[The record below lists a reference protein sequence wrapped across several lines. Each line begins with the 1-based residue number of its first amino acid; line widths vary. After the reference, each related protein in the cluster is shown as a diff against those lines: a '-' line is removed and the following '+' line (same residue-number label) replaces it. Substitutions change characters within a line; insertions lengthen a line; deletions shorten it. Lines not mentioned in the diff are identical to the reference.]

1 MTEQIETV
9 IIGGGQAGLALS
21 YYLTQ
26 QGRTHLVLE
35 QGRVGETW
43 RCGRWDS
50 FTLNTPNCMTQLPG
64 FPYQGDDPDGFLQR
78 EDIVTYLESY
88 AASFNAPFQCGV
100 RVSSVRQQPGDE
112 SYLVESEQMTF
123 EARNVILA
131 TGAFPKPKLPKASA
145 ALPLDICQM
154 HTSEYRNPQ
163 MLPSGAVLVV
173 GTGQSGCQIAED
185 LYESGRQVYLSTSS
199 CGRVP
204 RRYRGRDTI
213 WWLSRQ
219 GFFDKTLDQLPT
231 PTAKFACNPHV
242 SGNQGGHDINLR
254 QFARQG
260 MILLGHVQ
268 AVQGKQII
276 LAPDLEE
283 NLAKADAFAAQIMR
297 AIDEYITKTGME
309 VEANKTTPEAP
320 SNGAPSPKAI
330 LTLDLQSAGIST
342 IIWAS
347 GYKLDFGWVQIPVFD
362 EMGYPVHQRGV
373 TACPGLYFLGLHW
386 LYKRK
391 SALLYGVG
399 EDAAFIASA
408 VADRGGTTGLP
419 YEVPLTRGVQTWNR
433 QTNHVVAIPGPSG
446 TSPEVV
452 RRVEMSP
459 RAR

>member
-1 MTEQIETV
+1 MTEQVETV

-21 YYLTQ
+21 YYLTR

-43 RCGRWDS
+43 RSGRWDS
-50 FTLNTPNCMTQLPG
+50 FTLNTPNWMTQLPG
-64 FPYQGDDPDGFLQR
+64 FPYQGNDPDGFLPR
-78 EDIVTYLESY
+78 EDIVTYLEQY
-88 AASFNAPFQCGV
+88 AASFHAPLHCGV
-100 RVSSVRQQPGDE
+100 QVTAVRQQPGGD
-112 SYLVESEQMTF
+112 SYLVEAKNMTF
-123 EARNVILA
+123 EAHNVVLA
-131 TGAFPKPKLPKASA
+131 TGAFSKPKLPTASA
-145 ALPLDICQM
+145 SLSVDICQL

-163 MLPSGAVLVV
+163 MLPSGDVLVV

-199 CGRVP
+199 CGRIP
-204 RRYRGRDTI
+204 RRYCGKDTL
-213 WWLSRQ
+213 WWLTRT
-219 GFFDKTLDQLPT
+219 GFFDKTLDQLLS

-242 SGNQGGHDINLR
+242 SGNHGGHDINLR

-268 AVQGKQII
+268 AAQGKHII

-283 NLAKADAFAAQIMR
+283 NLAKADAFAAQITQE
-297 AIDEYITKTGME
+297 IDQYFTKTGME
-309 VEANKTTPEAP
+309 VAANRTTAEAP
-320 SNGAPSPKAI
+320 SNGATSTKPI

-347 GYKLDFGWVQIPVFD
+347 GYKIDFDWVQIPVFD
-362 EMGYPVHQRGV
+362 QVGYPVHQHGV
-373 TACPGLYFLGLHW
+373 TAFPGLYFLGLHW

-408 VADRGGTTGLP
+408 IA
-419 YEVPLTRGVQTWNR
+419 QK
-433 QTNHVVAIPGPSG
+433 
-446 TSPEVV
+446 V
-452 RRVEMSP
+452 RRQAYSAWC
-459 RAR
+459 R

>member
-1 MTEQIETV
+1 
-9 IIGGGQAGLALS
+9 
-21 YYLTQ
+21 
-26 QGRTHLVLE
+26 
-35 QGRVGETW
+35 
-43 RCGRWDS
+43 
-50 FTLNTPNCMTQLPG
+50 MTQLPG
-64 FPYQGDDPDGFLQR
+64 FPYQGDDPDGFLPR
-78 EDIVTYLESY
+78 EDIVTYLEQY
-88 AASFNAPFQCGV
+88 AASFNGPLRCGV

-185 LYESGRQVYLSTSS
+185 LFESGRQVYLSTSS

-231 PTAKFACNPHV
+231 PCNPHV
-242 SGNQGGHDINLR
+242 SGNHGGHDINLR

-283 NLAKADAFAAQIMR
+283 NLAKADAFAAQITQG
-297 AIDEYITKTGME
+297 IDEYITKTGME

-320 SNGAPSPKAI
+320 SNGAPSTKAI

-408 VADRGGTTGLP
+408 VADRGGTKGVP
-419 YEVPLTRGVQTWNR
+419 HEVPLTRGVQTWNR

-452 RRVEMSP
+452 RRVEMP
-459 RAR
+459 LRAR